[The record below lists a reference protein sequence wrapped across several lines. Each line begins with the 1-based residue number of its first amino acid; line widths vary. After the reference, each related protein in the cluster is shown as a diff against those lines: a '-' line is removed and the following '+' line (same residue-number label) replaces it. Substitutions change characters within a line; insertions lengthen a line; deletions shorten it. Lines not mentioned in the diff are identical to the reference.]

1 MIDHKCESKGAVS
14 SALDERKLSL
24 RSIFTQVPKKVI
36 EWFQT
41 GNRLYLDYQELFL
54 PYFFRLI
61 GELRFIEQL
70 STHR

>member
-1 MIDHKCESKGAVS
+1 MD
-14 SALDERKLSL
+14 
-24 RSIFTQVPKKVI
+24 
-36 EWFQT
+36 WFQT

-61 GELRFIEQL
+61 GELRFIEQQ